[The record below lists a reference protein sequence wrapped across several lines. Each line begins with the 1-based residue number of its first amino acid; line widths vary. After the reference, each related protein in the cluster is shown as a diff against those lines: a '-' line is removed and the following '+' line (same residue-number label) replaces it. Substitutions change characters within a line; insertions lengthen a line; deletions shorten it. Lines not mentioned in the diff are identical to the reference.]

1 MSASDTLREAIST
14 WLTYG
19 TVAELITPFDV
30 LKALV
35 GEMPSTEDDDDP
47 LAVQRE
53 DGSWLL
59 DGLVPVDEVKEL
71 YHIAALPGEEQV
83 NYHTLCGF
91 VMMQLGRIPRTA
103 DRFEMGGHRFEVMDM
118 DGRRVDKV
126 LITPCQKP
134 PAR

>member
-71 YHIAALPGEEQV
+71 CHIAALPGEEQG
-83 NYHTLCGF
+83 NYHTLGGF